1 MFFREHEVKLS
12 VFFTLSLNICL
23 QNLVTHC
30 DQVENTAKPK
40 VTIEDVFSDSK
51 VVDNLLLVA

>member
-1 MFFREHEVKLS
+1 MKLS
-12 VFFTLSLNICL
+12 FQSVFSLSLNICL

-40 VTIEDVFSDSK
+40 VTIEDVLSNSK

>member
-1 MFFREHEVKLS
+1 MKLS
-12 VFFTLSLNICL
+12 FQSVFSLSLNICL

-40 VTIEDVFSDSK
+40 VTIGDVLSNSK